1 MSNLVLDDPLWH
13 EEFVYFSEVYCIW
26 VYCRQKNKNQVKLEL
41 LDCKI
46 VWLIFLMAPRRTDL
60 SSELLEQ

>member
-13 EEFVYFSEVYCIW
+13 QEFVYFDNYEMK
-26 VYCRQKNKNQVKLEL
+26 CRPKNKKQVKLEL
-41 LDCKI
+41 LDSKI
-46 VWLIFLMAPRRTDL
+46 VWLIFLIEPRRTDL

>member
-1 MSNLVLDDPLWH
+1 MSNLVLDDPLWN
-13 EEFVYFSEVYCIW
+13 EEFVYFSEMK
-26 VYCRQKNKNQVKLEL
+26 CRHKNKNQVKLEL

>member
-13 EEFVYFSEVYCIW
+13 EEFVYFSEMK
-26 VYCRQKNKNQVKLEL
+26 CRQKNKNQVKLEL

-60 SSELLEQ
+60 SSELERVK

>member
-13 EEFVYFSEVYCIW
+13 EEFVYLSEMK
-26 VYCRQKNKNQVKLEL
+26 CRQKNKNQVKLEL

>member
-1 MSNLVLDDPLWH
+1 MSNLVLDNPLWH
-13 EEFVYFSEVYCIW
+13 EEFVYFSEMK
-26 VYCRQKNKNQVKLEL
+26 CRQKNKNQVKFEL

>member
-1 MSNLVLDDPLWH
+1 MSNLVLDNPLWH
-13 EEFVYFSEVYCIW
+13 EEFVYFSEMK
-26 VYCRQKNKNQVKLEL
+26 CRQKNKNQVKLEL

>member
-1 MSNLVLDDPLWH
+1 MSNLVLHDPLWH
-13 EEFVYFSEVYCIW
+13 EEFVYFSEMK
-26 VYCRQKNKNQVKLEL
+26 CRQKNKNQVKLEL

>member
-13 EEFVYFSEVYCIW
+13 EEFVYFSEMK
-26 VYCRQKNKNQVKLEL
+26 CRQKNKNQVKLEL

>member
-13 EEFVYFSEVYCIW
+13 EEFVYFSKMK
-26 VYCRQKNKNQVKLEL
+26 CRQKNKNQVKLEL

>member
-13 EEFVYFSEVYCIW
+13 EEFVYFSEMK
-26 VYCRQKNKNQVKLEL
+26 CRQKNKNQVKLEV